1 MRLMAGSL
9 QRSLAAKSLPEAE
22 TASELLTALGEAQEH
37 VRMLLK
43 GVRPVDVDAD
53 GLMTALAQLAESTQK
68 LSRVTCEFLCER
80 PVPVENNHTATELF
94 HIAQEAVA
102 NAVKHSHAKRIAIG
116 LDASVGRLVLSVRDD
131 GIGCPREACVGSG
144 MGLRIMRHR
153 ASILGAVLRIQS
165 PKEGGTIVSCSLS

>member
-1 MRLMAGSL
+1 
-9 QRSLAAKSLPEAE
+9 
-22 TASELLTALGEAQEH
+22 
-37 VRMLLK
+37 
-43 GVRPVDVDAD
+43 
-53 GLMTALAQLAESTQK
+53 
-68 LSRVTCEFLCER
+68 
-80 PVPVENNHTATELF
+80 VENNHTATELF